1 MLIHTESGTRVHG
14 LIMAQVGLL
23 VPKEQSENSG
33 IYSNITSFFFFFII
47 VSRNIGI
54 LSYAER
60 LVNLNLKEKSK
71 RFKQGVQIDSMN
83 YESQGVLNIKA
94 GFNIR

>member
-1 MLIHTESGTRVHG
+1 M
-14 LIMAQVGLL
+14 
-23 VPKEQSENSG
+23 
-33 IYSNITSFFFFFII
+33 
-47 VSRNIGI
+47 
-54 LSYAER
+54 SYAER
-60 LVNLNLKEKSK
+60 LVNLNLKEKLR

>member
-1 MLIHTESGTRVHG
+1 
-14 LIMAQVGLL
+14 MAQVGSL

-33 IYSNITSFFFFFII
+33 IYSNITFFFFFII

-54 LSYAER
+54 MSYAER
-60 LVNLNLKEKSK
+60 LVNLNLKEKLR

>member
-1 MLIHTESGTRVHG
+1 
-14 LIMAQVGLL
+14 MAQVGLL

-33 IYSNITSFFFFFII
+33 IYSNITFFFFFII

-54 LSYAER
+54 MSYAER
-60 LVNLNLKEKSK
+60 LVNLNLKEKSR